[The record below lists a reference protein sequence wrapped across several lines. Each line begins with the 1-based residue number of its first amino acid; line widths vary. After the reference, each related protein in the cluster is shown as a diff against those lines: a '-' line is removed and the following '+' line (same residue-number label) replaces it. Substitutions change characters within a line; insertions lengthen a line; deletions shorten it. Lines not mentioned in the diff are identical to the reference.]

1 MELHVLLE
9 CTDGRLEGLRMGF
22 MDDAAVVMGH
32 GLGELWHRLSSS
44 AFMDMLMSREKIAA
58 RLVEYVYEVSALA
71 ESVPMLILAD
81 EAAFQALP
89 V

>member
-1 MELHVLLE
+1 
-9 CTDGRLEGLRMGF
+9 
-22 MDDAAVVMGH
+22 MGH
-32 GLGELWHRLSSS
+32 ELGELCHRLSSS
-44 AFMDMLMSREKIAA
+44 AFMDMLMSREKVLP
-58 RLVEYVYEVSALA
+58 RLAEYVYEVSALT